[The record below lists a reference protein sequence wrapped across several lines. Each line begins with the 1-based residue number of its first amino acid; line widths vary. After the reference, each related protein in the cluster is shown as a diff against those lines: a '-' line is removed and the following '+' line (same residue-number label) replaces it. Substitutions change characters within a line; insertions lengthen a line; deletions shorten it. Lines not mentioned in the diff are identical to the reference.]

1 MKPDSILSESRL
13 KGGHA
18 FAKLMTMVAWAGA
31 ISHLCFMGVFAWF
44 GWQALVL
51 ANIVS
56 VALFAGIGI
65 ALRRTRRTRLL
76 ANIAVVEVLTHAAL
90 ATLCLGWDSGFH
102 FYLMSAVAVIAV
114 GNNLKKAQRW
124 IALLMVAGGYVA
136 LRFATHRMDP
146 WYEVST
152 PVLRA
157 MEYSNIIAM
166 MLLLVVGAA
175 VHLSAVLDGERQLM
189 DLAGSDP
196 LTGLPNRRRWLEAA
210 TDAHQHLRRSGA
222 PFSVLLVDVDHFKS
236 VNDHYGHAAGDEALR
251 MIAKTLKHGLRGV
264 DTIGRWGGEEF
275 AVVLAG
281 ARRVDAM
288 RAAEQLRRQIAA
300 LELDLQGSVVRLSV
314 TVGAAQA
321 HPGEDVLAVVKRADE
336 ALYIGKASGRNRV
349 ETSPAPLAAAQ
360 LTA

>member
-1 MKPDSILSESRL
+1 MTPAPLLSESRL
-13 KGGHA
+13 KEGHV

-31 ISHLCFMGVFAWF
+31 ISHLCFMAVFAWF

-51 ANIVS
+51 ANVVS
-56 VALFAGIGI
+56 VALFTSIGI
-65 ALRRTRRTRLL
+65 ALPRTRRTLLL
-76 ANIAVVEVLTHAAL
+76 ANVAVFEVLAHAAL
-90 ATLCLGWDSGFH
+90 ATLCLGWESGFH

-114 GNNLKKAQRW
+114 GNNLKNAQRG
-124 IALLMVAGGYVA
+124 IALMMVAGGYVA
-136 LRFATHRMDP
+136 LRFATHRMAP
-146 WYEVST
+146 WYEVPTS
-152 PVLRA
+152 VLHV
-157 MEYSNIIAM
+157 MEYFNIVAM
-166 MLLLVVGAA
+166 VLLLVVGAA
-175 VHLSAVLDGERQLM
+175 VHLTAVLEGERQLV

-196 LTGLPNRRRWLEAA
+196 LTGLPNRRHWLEAA
-210 TDAHQHLRRSGA
+210 THAHQHLRRSGA

-251 MIAKTLKHGLRGV
+251 VIAQTLKHGLRGI

-288 RAAEQLRRQIAA
+288 RAAEQLRRRIAA
-300 LELDLQGSVVRLSV
+300 LELDLQGSTVRLSV

-321 HPGEDVLAVVKRADE
+321 HPGEDVLAVVQRADE

-349 ETSPAPLAAAQ
+349 ETSPAPLAAASH
-360 LTA
+360 TA